1 MRIREI
7 DIFRGVT
14 IVLMVFFS
22 IICRL
27 SRSLPDALIH
37 NIPNSLHTGDL
48 VLPMFLFAS
57 GMSIV
62 FFAEKH
68 GKRGKK
74 EYVLDIIER
83 FGMLAGIAI
92 LLSVFSGGGFF
103 EMDELMLSAI
113 LFLVSILLVGFSEI
127 MIFAV
132 MLLVFLIYFVLQ
144 NFSLLPDFS
153 LHYLGGYRA
162 AIFYLPVMLGG
173 IVAAKRLGDIEKLIL
188 FATVCTIL
196 LFVVSPPYKMS
207 VEPGFM
213 ALSVLVSL
221 VVFYLVRQIQSNYPG
236 IAYLEYLG
244 RKPLRYWVLMFLVL
258 IVPMAFYGIYTEE
271 GLPLQ
276 FGWIEAL
283 ILSFASLGLLYGV
296 SKMID
301 FVEARTHK
309 KVNKGG

>member
-153 LHYLGGYRA
+153 LHYLGG
-162 AIFYLPVMLGG
+162 
-173 IVAAKRLGDIEKLIL
+173 
-188 FATVCTIL
+188 
-196 LFVVSPPYKMS
+196 
-207 VEPGFM
+207 
-213 ALSVLVSL
+213 
-221 VVFYLVRQIQSNYPG
+221 
-236 IAYLEYLG
+236 
-244 RKPLRYWVLMFLVL
+244 
-258 IVPMAFYGIYTEE
+258 
-271 GLPLQ
+271 
-276 FGWIEAL
+276 
-283 ILSFASLGLLYGV
+283 
-296 SKMID
+296 
-301 FVEARTHK
+301 
-309 KVNKGG
+309 